1 MLDLETTR
9 HLRNMKTDLSN
20 SRYLCSRIFK
30 SVRKSFM
37 VRTVFGATRQKKK
50 SILLLFSSSFVITF
64 LIFGTIAAILG
75 VSNHQAHVI
84 VRNALTVANESHIQ
98 QESTTRRRGV
108 VMSCPVGQT
117 QNHRG
122 SWKPR
127 NMVRGVEAVI
137 KQLQA
142 FESDIP
148 LFFGYYDTEKHRA
161 EPWCRNISEAYS
173 GSIEI
178 VCFQVRFLCFGN
190 RRLFSFVPCATSS
203 VLLFPDDV

>member
-1 MLDLETTR
+1 MRCLIPTTPR
-9 HLRNMKTDLSN
+9 HPKNMKADLN
-20 SRYLCSRIFK
+20 SPRYLRFLIPK
-30 SVRKSFM
+30 SIRGSFM
-37 VRTVFGATRQKKK
+37 VRTVFGAARRNKK
-50 SILLLFSSSFVITF
+50 SNLLLFSSSFVVTF

-75 VSNHQAHVI
+75 MSNHQAHVI

-98 QESTTRRRGV
+98 QESTAHQRGI

-137 KQLQA
+137 KQLRA

-148 LFFGYYDTEKHRA
+148 LFFGYYDIEKYRA
-161 EPWCRNISEAYS
+161 EPWCRNLSETYT
-173 GSIEI
+173 GSIQVI
-178 VCFQVRFLCFGN
+178 CFRVSN
-190 RRLFSFVPCATSS
+190 IH
-203 VLLFPDDV
+203 LLW